1 MSLMSA
7 VREALKQRAESKERF
22 RFMSM
27 FEYLSAELG
36 ESWSL
41 FI

>member
-1 MSLMSA
+1 MSLMAA
-7 VREALKQRAESKERF
+7 VREAFNQWERF

-27 FEYLSAELG
+27 FKYLSAELG